1 MATCNVQDLLTDNE
15 FMCYGAYELEVMLT
29 QSLCNLLDKLQN
41 GGEIT
46 CDPQELL
53 DQGVCFQ
60 GKPLY
65 VLKALQN
72 ELLCQISQAV

>member
-29 QSLCNLLDKLQN
+29 QLLCNLLDKLQN
-41 GGEIT
+41 GGEVT
-46 CDPQELL
+46 CDPATLL
-53 DQGVCFQ
+53 EQGACFQ
-60 GKPLY
+60 GKSVF

-72 ELLCQISQAV
+72 QLLCDISNAV